1 LVFTL
6 NRKRSPKKR
15 KKREFRLHAAMIA
28 IMKPKLL
35 NQTCLAIFLALPIA
49 TNAQTPSPPPI
60 QVSVGD
66 VTDNRSTG
74 TFGSECKVELKL
86 TGDAAADAQSV
97 RRVQLTDATDSTGR
111 DLIPKK
117 DDEMGSHFMNF
128 GQTSGTLSTEVKLRN
143 PSRNATAIKMLKGQ
157 VELFNPTEANGGLLT
172 IKGILQHPA
181 EPVQNPALAKYNIQ
195 LMYLTKEAY
204 DAKKKAIE
212 SQQNGDQKLG
222 AAFGELFK
230 GMFGGMMS
238 DSKNSIELYI
248 NDPDKRII
256 DLKFADGQGK
266 ELKSNQSWSTDNF
279 KSTSFE
285 TPPPADTQLKIQLA
299 TPESLK
305 TYSFQVENIA
315 LP

>member
-1 LVFTL
+1 
-6 NRKRSPKKR
+6 
-15 KKREFRLHAAMIA
+15 MIA
-28 IMKPKLL
+28 LMKPKLL
-35 NQTCLAIFLALPIA
+35 NQTCLAIVLVLPMAA
-49 TNAQTPSPPPI
+49 TAQEQSPPPI

-66 VTDNRSTG
+66 VTDNRATG
-74 TFGSECKVELKL
+74 GFSSECKVELKF

-97 RRVQLTDATDSTGR
+97 RRVQLTEATDSTGR

-128 GQTSGTLSTEVKLRN
+128 GQSSGALKTEAKLRN

-172 IKGILQHPA
+172 ITGILQHPA

-204 DAKKKAIE
+204 DAKKKELE
-212 SQQNGDQKLG
+212 SQQKGDDKLG

-238 DSKNSIELYI
+238 DSKNSIQLYI
-248 NDPDKRII
+248 KDPDKRII
-256 DLKFADGQGK
+256 DLKFVDGQGK
-266 ELKSNQSWSTDNF
+266 ELKNNQSWSTDDF

-285 TPPPADTQLKIQLA
+285 SPPPADTQLKIQLA

>member
-1 LVFTL
+1 
-6 NRKRSPKKR
+6 
-15 KKREFRLHAAMIA
+15 M
-28 IMKPKLL
+28 KLL
-35 NQTCLAIFLALPIA
+35 NQTCLAIVLALPIA
-49 TNAQTPSPPPI
+49 TNAQEQSPPPI

-66 VTDNRSTG
+66 VTDNRTTG
-74 TFGSECKVELKL
+74 GFSSECKVELKF

-97 RRVQLTDATDSTGR
+97 RRVQLTEATDSTGR

-117 DDEMGSHFMNF
+117 DDGMASHFMNF
-128 GQTSGTLSTEVKLRN
+128 GQSSGTLSTEAKLRN
-143 PSRNATAIKMLKGQ
+143 PSRNATGIKMLKGQ

-172 IKGILQHPA
+172 LKGILQHPA
-181 EPVQNPALAKYNIQ
+181 EPVQNPSLAKYHIQ

-204 DAKKKAIE
+204 DAKKKEIE
-212 SQQNGDQKLG
+212 SQQKGDQKLG
-222 AAFGELFK
+222 EAFGQLFK
-230 GMFGGMMS
+230 GMFGGMVS
-238 DSKNSIELYI
+238 DSKNSIQLYI
-248 NDPDKRII
+248 KDPDKRII

-266 ELKSNQSWSTDNF
+266 PLQSNQSWSTDEF

-285 TPPPADTQLKIQLA
+285 SPPPADTQLKIQLA

>member
-1 LVFTL
+1 
-6 NRKRSPKKR
+6 
-15 KKREFRLHAAMIA
+15 M
-28 IMKPKLL
+28 KLL
-35 NQTCLAIFLALPIA
+35 NQTCLVILLALPLA
-49 TNAQTPSPPPI
+49 ANAQEQSPPPI

-66 VTDNRSTG
+66 VTDNRTTSA
-74 TFGSECKVELKL
+74 FNPECKVELKF

-97 RRVQLTDATDSTGR
+97 RRVQLTEATDSTGR

-117 DDEMGSHFMNF
+117 DDENSSHFMNF
-128 GQTSGTLSTEVKLRN
+128 GQSSGTLSTEAKLRN

-172 IKGILQHPA
+172 LKGILQHPA
-181 EPVQNPALAKYNIQ
+181 EPVQNPALAKYHIQ
-195 LMYLTKEAY
+195 LMYLTKAAY
-204 DAKKKAIE
+204 DAKKKEIE

-230 GMFGGMMS
+230 GMFGGMVS
-238 DSKNSIELYI
+238 DSKDSIQLYI

-256 DLKFADGQGK
+256 DLKFADGQGNP
-266 ELKSNQSWSTDNF
+266 LKSNQSWSTDSF

-285 TPPPADTQLKIQLA
+285 SPPPPDTQLKIQLA

>member
-1 LVFTL
+1 
-6 NRKRSPKKR
+6 
-15 KKREFRLHAAMIA
+15 MIA

-49 TNAQTPSPPPI
+49 ANAQEQSPPPI

-74 TFGSECKVELKL
+74 TFNSDCKVELKL

-97 RRVQLTDATDSTGR
+97 RRVQLTEATDSTGR

-117 DDEMGSHFMNF
+117 EDEMGSHFMHF
-128 GQTSGTLSTEVKLRN
+128 GQSSGALSTEVKLRN

-204 DAKKKAIE
+204 DAKKKEME

-230 GMFGGMMS
+230 GMFGGMVS
-238 DSKNSIELYI
+238 DSKNSIQLYI
-248 NDPDKRII
+248 KDPDKRII
-256 DLKFADGQGK
+256 DLKFADSQGNP
-266 ELKSNQSWSTDNF
+266 LKNNQSWSTDDF

-285 TPPPADTQLKIQLA
+285 TPPPPDTQLKIQLA

>member
-1 LVFTL
+1 
-6 NRKRSPKKR
+6 
-15 KKREFRLHAAMIA
+15 MIA

>member
-1 LVFTL
+1 MPINALRGSCGESQKEKT
-6 NRKRSPKKR
+6 N
-15 KKREFRLHAAMIA
+15 M
-28 IMKPKLL
+28 KLL

-49 TNAQTPSPPPI
+49 ANAQEQSPPPI

-66 VTDNRSTG
+66 VTDNRTTG
-74 TFGSECKVELKL
+74 AFSSECKVELKF

-97 RRVQLTDATDSTGR
+97 RRVQLTEATDTTGR

-117 DDEMGSHFMNF
+117 DDENSSHFMNF
-128 GQTSGTLSTEVKLRN
+128 GQSSGTLSTEVKLRN

-172 IKGILQHPA
+172 VKGILQHPA
-181 EPVQNPALAKYNIQ
+181 EPVQNPALAKYHIQ

-204 DAKKKAIE
+204 DAKKKEIE
-212 SQQNGDQKLG
+212 SKQNGDQKLG
-222 AAFGELFK
+222 EAFGQLFK
-230 GMFGGMMS
+230 GMFGGMVS
-238 DSKNSIELYI
+238 DSKDSIQLYI
-248 NDPDKRII
+248 SDPDKRII
-256 DLKFADGQGK
+256 DLKFVDGQGNP
-266 ELKSNQSWSTDNF
+266 LKNNQSWSTDNF
-279 KSTSFE
+279 RSTSFE
-285 TPPPADTQLKIQLA
+285 SPPPPDTQLKIQLA